1 MTSSSSG
8 LGSIQQADLHACVSC
23 PFALCQRCDDS
34 CSKLAAPLLPAELCT
49 ETSTSLFQKTSLR
62 SLPGQRSKQL
72 PRALSSLLNGTDDTS
87 PKASTS
93 DTHPRSENGR
103 RSLQA
108 SELCCKFCLVS
119 HLITGETHILDS
131 QLEVLLPTNHNVL
144 SQSNSN
150 AVNNGQVGNY
160 RKGIKSLTKRIP
172 SEFRQLWQIS
182 RMLEVAWVKMTNTRL
197 SLPFLRP
204 LLPLPPDV
212 LELSSSSTAKE
223 TTSTAATDHS
233 NMDMMYLLEKIHAL
247 RYQSFADF
255 LNDVAAI
262 RCQMEKK
269 LSAAFHSHAK
279 KHLLMALDTI
289 EFAGAAFL
297 RRQESRVWSERQ
309 LAASTSVP
317 SSGNHRDDGVGHG
330 NAISGG
336 ANMEVADVEGTS
348 SSRKRRAAAL
358 SSSSSLSTD
367 AMMMADAEDPSDSNL
382 TDDQASAGTLNW
394 LLQLLPLCSRL
405 ACHIQPVTRPG
416 VLTALLSSV
425 RVLQQQQEEGS
436 AVPVFDRSMS
446 NQLSE
451 LIVHSPFEVAAAT
464 ALVIPRSVAAWTE
477 HVLTGDARTQ
487 FYDDDNTAAV
497 VGTREEHSSEDA
509 SCSVSSSRALRP
521 KNYLDMPAIAAAQN
535 TVRKLLSCEEEDV
548 FDASLPRH
556 AHDFQ
561 SFQQMMVLYIHIV
574 CV

>member
-1 MTSSSSG
+1 
-8 LGSIQQADLHACVSC
+8 
-23 PFALCQRCDDS
+23 
-34 CSKLAAPLLPAELCT
+34 
-49 ETSTSLFQKTSLR
+49 
-62 SLPGQRSKQL
+62 
-72 PRALSSLLNGTDDTS
+72 
-87 PKASTS
+87 
-93 DTHPRSENGR
+93 
-103 RSLQA
+103 
-108 SELCCKFCLVS
+108 
-119 HLITGETHILDS
+119 
-131 QLEVLLPTNHNVL
+131 
-144 SQSNSN
+144 
-150 AVNNGQVGNY
+150 
-160 RKGIKSLTKRIP
+160 
-172 SEFRQLWQIS
+172 
-182 RMLEVAWVKMTNTRL
+182 MLEVAWVKMTNTRL

-204 LLPLPPDV
+204 LLPLPPDI
-212 LELSSSSTAKE
+212 LESSSSAAKE
-223 TTSTAATDHS
+223 MTSTAATDHS

-262 RCQMEKK
+262 RRQVEQK

-309 LAASTSVP
+309 LAASTSLP
-317 SSGNHRDDGVGHG
+317 SSGNHRDDGVIHG

-348 SSRKRRAAAL
+348 SSRKRRAATL

-367 AMMMADAEDPSDSNL
+367 AMMMADAEDPSDSNF
-382 TDDQASAGTLNW
+382 TDDHASAGTLNW

-436 AVPVFDRSMS
+436 AVLVFDRSMS

-451 LIVHSPFEVAAAT
+451 LIVNSPFEAAAT

-477 HVLTGDARTQ
+477 HLLTGDARTQ
-487 FYDDDNTAAV
+487 FYDDDTTAAV
-497 VGTREEHSSEDA
+497 VGTWEEHSGEDA

-561 SFQQMMVLYIHIV
+561 NFQQMMVLYIHIV
-574 CV
+574 CVCLMSTCTFDNAGFYLFV